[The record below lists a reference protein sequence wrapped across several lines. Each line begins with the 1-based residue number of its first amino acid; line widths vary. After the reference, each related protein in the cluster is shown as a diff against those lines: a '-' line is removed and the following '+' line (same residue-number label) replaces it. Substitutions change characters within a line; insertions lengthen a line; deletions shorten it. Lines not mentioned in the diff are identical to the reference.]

1 MNAALAP
8 SLDVQVEESSSIE
21 VVAQAQNDETYL
33 AESEIMVWNF
43 DPSICG

>member
-1 MNAALAP
+1 MSAVAAT

-21 VVAQAQNDETYL
+21 GVAHAENDAKYV
-33 AESEIMVWNF
+33 AEAEITVWNF

>member
-1 MNAALAP
+1 MSAVAAP

-21 VVAQAQNDETYL
+21 VVAHAENDATYL
-33 AESEIMVWNF
+33 EEPEMFVWNF